1 MAPVAFGRR
10 QPWCSAH
17 VFMVRAVARIV
28 EQMFDACPGRFGA
41 MRLRVQAGEGTIVV

>member
-1 MAPVAFGRR
+1 
-10 QPWCSAH
+10 
-17 VFMVRAVARIV
+17 MVRALAWIV